1 MDSPSPAAAA
11 ACPCSAEEKEAR
23 SEKLPQSETGVK
35 RGEVEVEAEGRPP
48 PLCDPHVSGLGGR
61 GTQKKRT
68 PEGEEGEA
76 AQMEEVIPNSAPN
89 GEKWEEEAKTNSKFR
104 RKEEG
109 EEGEWRQLGRGGD
122 DNECDGGY
130 KKVAPRDKNEDS
142 GGGAKIE
149 SSEGGGVL
157 FPAGVPSQ
165 SESPGIPLPH
175 TGNENQDLEGRSR
188 KGGSTSLP
196 TSSSSSSS
204 ASASASSTAAP
215 CLNQGSGKKSR
226 SKKGFRARF
235 STTSEEEEEDTD
247 ARDGS
252 EKKKRGKNKKIHHMS
267 NGRQTVLIRE
277 DIDVKSPLPLQHS
290 LRELC
295 AQVAPEKSDSRTWEQ
310 ENNEKDKR
318 RKDAKRPPRRRVQI
332 QVACQDNDVDEKAK
346 SNGVDGEGPNEGIL
360 ENGEKKKVLETSL

>member
-1 MDSPSPAAAA
+1 M
-11 ACPCSAEEKEAR
+11 
-23 SEKLPQSETGVK
+23 K

-48 PLCDPHVSGLGGR
+48 PLCDPHVSGLGER

-104 RKEEG
+104 RKEKG
-109 EEGEWRQLGRGGD
+109 EEGGEWRQLGRGGD

-165 SESPGIPLPH
+165 SESPGIPLHTH

-188 KGGSTSLP
+188 KGESTSLP

-235 STTSEEEEEDTD
+235 STTSEEEEEEDTD

-252 EKKKRGKNKKIHHMS
+252 EKKRRGKNKKIHHMS

-295 AQVAPEKSDSRTWEQ
+295 AQVAAEKSDSRTWEQ
-310 ENNEKDKR
+310 ENNEKDKK

-332 QVACQDNDVDEKAK
+332 QVACQDNDVDEKTK
-346 SNGVDGEGPNEGIL
+346 NNGDGEGPNEGIL